1 MRDDHGMLSAKG
13 LVKRYGRK
21 EALRGV
27 DFKVERGE
35 IVGLI
40 GPNGAGKTTL
50 LKILSGLV
58 VPDRGSVNVDGIEVT
73 RRGWSAARGAVV
85 YSPETPEA
93 PSWMTACELLEIL
106 ARLEGLSRADSR
118 RVALRA
124 LEELGAS
131 DLCHRRL
138 SKLSKGERKRVLLAQ
153 AFMTNKRY
161 ILLDEPFTGIDPEW
175 VAEARKLIVSR
186 ARESGIV
193 VSSHILKELEDIV
206 SRIVIIRDG
215 RVLFEG
221 AKEKLAET
229 VGGAKVIEV
238 KTREPGRVVELIHSQ
253 AMGRIVSMEA
263 TRVVIE
269 PQVDLDPPTLLRV
282 LTERGIPVEG
292 FDVRIPS
299 LEEAYLRLVRGGD
312 RGS

>member
-1 MRDDHGMLSAKG
+1 MRDDIGMLSAKG

-21 EALRGV
+21 EALRGI

-35 IVGLI
+35 VVGLI

-58 VPDRGSVNVDGIEVT
+58 IPDRGSISVDGVDVT
-73 RRGWSAARGAVV
+73 RKGWSAVRGAVV

-93 PSWMTACELLEIL
+93 PSWMTACELLETL
-106 ARLEGLSRADSR
+106 ARLEGLSRSDAR
-118 RVALRA
+118 RAAFRA

-131 DLCHRRL
+131 DLCNRRL
-138 SKLSKGERKRVLLAQ
+138 SKLSKGERKRILLAQ
-153 AFMTNKRY
+153 AFMTTKRY

-175 VAEARKLIVSR
+175 VAETRKLVVSR
-186 ARESGIV
+186 ARESGVV

-206 SRIVIIRDG
+206 SRIVIIREG

-221 AKEKLAET
+221 SKEKLAET
-229 VGGAKVIEV
+229 VGRARVIEV
-238 KTREPGRVVELIHSQ
+238 KTREPERVAQLINSQ
-253 AMGRIVSMEA
+253 ALGRIVSMEA
-263 TRVVIE
+263 TRIVIE
-269 PQVDLDPPTLLRV
+269 PKADLDPPTLLRV
-282 LTERGIPVEG
+282 LTERGIPVES

-299 LEEAYLRLVRGGD
+299 LEEAYLRLVRGGG